1 MNLEA
6 NNLNSIEVTLVFFL
20 LAIFILCF
28 DRDFWFLSV
37 FTVIL
42 GLGIFV
48 GTYEIAY
55 DICNR
60 QIVLTEKISNSY
72 VSTTANEDAETI
84 KLKYVNKDGKETTLI
99 LPENAEIYHKKGKE
113 NKVVYKETKCHNLL
127 GLRKKN
133 TIDKVTIY
141 KKVMK

>member
-1 MNLEA
+1 MNLQV
-6 NNLNSIEVTLVFFL
+6 NNFNVIGFTLIFFL
-20 LAIFILCF
+20 LAILILWF
-28 DRDFWFLSV
+28 EKDFWVLSV

-42 GLGIFV
+42 GLGVFV
-48 GTYEIAY
+48 GTYEIPY

-72 VSTTANEDAETI
+72 ISTSTNEDTETI
-84 KLKYVNKDGKETTLI
+84 KLKYVNKAGKETALI
-99 LPENAEIYHKKGKE
+99 LPEDAEIYHKKGKE

-127 GLRKKN
+127 GLRKKS

-141 KKVMK
+141 KK

>member
-1 MNLEA
+1 MNLQI
-6 NNLNSIEVTLVFFL
+6 NNFNAVGFTLTFFL
-20 LAIFILCF
+20 LAILILWF
-28 DRDFWFLSV
+28 DKDFWVLSV

-42 GLGIFV
+42 GLGVFV
-48 GTYEIAY
+48 GTYEIPY

-72 VSTTANEDAETI
+72 ISTSTNEDTETI
-84 KLKYVNKDGKETTLI
+84 KLKYVNKAGKETALI
-99 LPENAEIYHKKGKE
+99 LPEDAEIYHKKGKE

-127 GLRKKN
+127 GLRKKS

-141 KKVMK
+141 KK

>member
-1 MNLEA
+1 MNLQV
-6 NNLNSIEVTLVFFL
+6 NNFNVIGFTLIFFL
-20 LAIFILCF
+20 LAILILWF
-28 DRDFWFLSV
+28 EKDFWVLSV

-42 GLGIFV
+42 GIGLFMS
-48 GTYEIAY
+48 TYEIPY

-99 LPENAEIYHKKGKE
+99 LSEDVDIYHKKGKE
-113 NKVVYKETKCHNLL
+113 NKIVYKETKCHNLL
-127 GLRKKN
+127 GLRKKSE
-133 TIDKVTIY
+133 IKKVTIY
-141 KKVMK
+141 KK

>member
-1 MNLEA
+1 MNLQV
-6 NNLNSIEVTLVFFL
+6 NNFNAIGFALTFFFL
-20 LAIFILCF
+20 AILILWF
-28 DRDFWFLSV
+28 DKDFWFLSV

-48 GTYEIAY
+48 GTYEIPY

-99 LPENAEIYHKKGKE
+99 LPEDAEIYHKKGKE
-113 NKVVYKETKCHNLL
+113 NKIVYKETKCHNLL
-127 GLRKKN
+127 GLRKKS

>member
-1 MNLEA
+1 MNLQI
-6 NNLNSIEVTLVFFL
+6 NNFNAIGFTLTFFL
-20 LAIFILCF
+20 LAILILWF
-28 DRDFWFLSV
+28 DKDFWVLSV

-48 GTYEIAY
+48 GTYEIPY

-72 VSTTANEDAETI
+72 ISTSTNEDTETI
-84 KLKYVNKDGKETTLI
+84 KLKYVNKAGKETVLI
-99 LPENAEIYHKKGKE
+99 LPKDAEIYHKKGKE

-127 GLRKKN
+127 GLRKKS

-141 KKVMK
+141 KK